1 MPPIQVRNAFTEHVP
16 IPKPTVSTAM
26 VVASLL
32 LVVGCGGGGGGGT
45 SPSPAPATDG
55 FAFGIEYMEAGLG
68 STFGATGVTW
78 AKTRLEAF
86 AWGQIEPNVPVGGVP
101 TYSWAC
107 TDAAVAEYQLAGVVN
122 LQSYLT
128 PKSSWASESAGDIMP
143 KAAFM
148 DAWRRFVGDLFERY
162 DGDGVDDM
170 PGLVRGITH
179 WVIGPEWTGFWPSGD
194 ADDYIA
200 LLSATRDAA
209 KAASPTCQLSTIPFM
224 LEDVFHGNEP
234 TAQEIADRLADPNP
248 VGRNLASGIYKIL
261 DRPDLFDAVC
271 IHSLGHYTEIPV
283 TLRWFRQQMSARGY
297 TKPIWFDDA
306 FPMPLLANAFWPS
319 RYPIHSQQQRDDVIE
334 ILRDVGRL
342 QEPDY
347 STAKAWV
354 DAEVAKGVV
363 QKVIVAAAEGARGI
377 HIGNT
382 EDWMHDTNVVSRD
395 TFIGASGASV
405 MMGAI
410 EVTHNDTPLPYDACK
425 IRTPGAP
432 RASYRNMALVADRIG
447 DGIFGSIAKL
457 SLGNG
462 VWAYRFEDGSGT
474 WYCLWHEDDVLQLIG
489 QVEASVPVTVPLP
502 AGTAQ
507 VEIFVAAT
515 TPSPPTGTLVP
526 VMGNQITLALD
537 SVPVFV
543 HVK

>member
-1 MPPIQVRNAFTEHVP
+1 MPRRFTLAFPLPAQARAFVFLFGLLA
-16 IPKPTVSTAM
+16 VS
-26 VVASLL
+26 
-32 LVVGCGGGGGGGT
+32 GCGGGGGGGGN
-45 SPSPAPATDG
+45 PPGPAPASGG
-55 FAFGIEYMEAGLG
+55 FAFGVEYMEAGLG
-68 STFGATGVTW
+68 ATYAATGVTW

-86 AWGQIEPNVPVGGVP
+86 AWGQIEPSEPVGGVP
-101 TYSWAC
+101 TYSWDC
-107 TDAAVAEYQLAGVVN
+107 TDAAVAEYQAAGIVN
-122 LQSYLT
+122 MQSYLT
-128 PKSSWASESAGDIMP
+128 PKSSWASEGALDIMP
-143 KAAFM
+143 KAQYM
-148 DAWRRFVGDLFERY
+148 DAWRRFVADLFERY

-200 LLSATRDAA
+200 LLEATRDAA
-209 KAASPTCQLSTIPFM
+209 KAVFPDCQLGTIPFM

-248 VGRNLASGIYKIL
+248 VGRNLAAGIYTIL

-283 TLRWFRQQMSARGY
+283 TLRWFRQQMSDRGY

-319 RYPIHSQQQRDDVIE
+319 RYPIQSQQQRDDVFE

-347 STAKAWV
+347 SIARAWV

-382 EDWMHDTNVVSRD
+382 EDWMHDTSAPSRD
-395 TFIGASGASV
+395 IFIGASGAAV

-410 EVTHNDTPLPYDACK
+410 NVTHNDVPDPYEACK
-425 IRTPGAP
+425 VRTPGAP
-432 RASYRNMALVADRIG
+432 RASYRNMALVAERIG
-447 DGIFGSIAKL
+447 DGTFDSITKL
-457 SLGNG
+457 SLGGG
-462 VWAYRFEDGSGT
+462 VWAYRFEDGTDT
-474 WYCLWHEDDVLQLIG
+474 WFCLWSEDDVLQLIG
-489 QVEASVPVTVPLP
+489 EVEPLVPVTLPLP
-502 AGTAQ
+502 AGTTQ
-507 VEIFVAAT
+507 VETFVAAT
-515 TPSPPTGTLVP
+515 TAAVPTGTLVP
-526 VMGNQITLALD
+526 VVGDAIDLQLS

-543 HVK
+543 HVR